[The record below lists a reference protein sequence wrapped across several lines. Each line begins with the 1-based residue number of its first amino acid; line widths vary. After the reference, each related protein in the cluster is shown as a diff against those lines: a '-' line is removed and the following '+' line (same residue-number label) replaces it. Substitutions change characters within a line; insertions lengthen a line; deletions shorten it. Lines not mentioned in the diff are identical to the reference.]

1 MNHTSNNLPKTLPA
15 FLPNK
20 HINDPELYVP
30 DTGLQAAVE
39 VALTLGQPLLITGE
53 PGVGKSQLA
62 YYIARHYSLDPP
74 ELVAVQTTSVAKDL
88 FYRYDALGHFQYN
101 QHEKS
106 ALTSAKVESRFIRY
120 QGIGAAIK
128 SRKRKVVL
136 IDEIDKAP
144 RDLPNDI
151 LTALDRMSFE
161 VPEIAKR
168 YTGEE
173 ANQPIVII
181 TSNSEKNLPDPFL
194 RRVVYYHIPF
204 PSDENL
210 LTILANKLYGG
221 EQADRDSLASLLV
234 HFKTLRTDSFRLRKK
249 PSTSELLL
257 WADLLIRKNFTFNNL
272 ENPQALSV
280 EKKEVLKQS
289 YSVLAKTQEDLQ
301 ILYKS
306 LEDK

>member
-1 MNHTSNNLPKTLPA
+1 MAYSSNNLPKTLPA
-15 FLPNK
+15 FLPNRRL
-20 HINDPELYVP
+20 NDPGLYVP
-30 DTGLQAAVE
+30 DSGLQAAVD
-39 VALTLGQPLLITGE
+39 VALTLGQPLLLTGE

-62 YYIARHYSLDPP
+62 YYVAHHYALGQP

-106 ALTSAKVESRFIRY
+106 ALVPEEIESRFIRY

-168 YTGEE
+168 FAGEE
-173 ANQPIVII
+173 AEQPIVVI

-204 PSDENL
+204 PSEGDL

-221 EQADRDSLASLLV
+221 QQANRDHLKLLLDY
-234 HFKTLRTDSFRLRKK
+234 FQTLREDSFRLRKK

-257 WADLLIRKNFTFNNL
+257 WADLLIKKNFAFDDFK
-272 ENPQALSV
+272 NPRRLSV

>member
-1 MNHTSNNLPKTLPA
+1 MNLTSGNLPKSLPA
-15 FLPNK
+15 FQLNSS
-20 HINDPELYVP
+20 IN
-30 DTGLQAAVE
+30 DTGLYILDSGMQAAVE
-39 VALTLGQPLLITGE
+39 VALTLGQPLLLTGE

-62 YYIARHYSLDPP
+62 YYVAHHYNLDQP

-88 FYRYDALGHFQYN
+88 FYRYDALGHFQYS
-101 QHEKS
+101 QHEKKP
-106 ALTSAKVESRFIRY
+106 LTEGLIESKFIRY

-161 VPEIAKR
+161 VPEIGKI
-168 YTGEE
+168 YIGEKTE
-173 ANQPIVII
+173 PPIVII

-194 RRVVYYHIPF
+194 RRIVYYHIPF

-210 LTILANKLYGG
+210 ITILVSKLYGAK
-221 EQADRDSLASLLV
+221 QADKGNLKLLIDY
-234 HFKTLRTDSFRLRKK
+234 FNTLRSDSFRLRKK

-257 WADLLIRKNFTFNNL
+257 WADLLIRKNFAFENL
-272 ENPQALSV
+272 KNPIALV
-280 EKKEVLKQS
+280 DEQKAILKQS

-301 ILYKS
+301 LLYNK
-306 LEDK
+306 LGE